1 MTLIIS
7 NDVITLGT
15 CFSRSFPPRA
25 DWQKSDSSVEG
36 EPQGIGGGI
45 QTSSRDVVASS
56 PSFSCPAARAP
67 RRACPVLVSNGLQ
80 YVIFISL
87 GSTSEQLKVKN
98 RTMAKPWALY
108 NDVFLYTFEVQIEV
122 SMKGSSLQIHWME
135 IYKIKSYFHV
145 HCLLF
150 ADNFRTFFVIIPG

>member
-15 CFSRSFPPRA
+15 CFSRFFPPCA

-36 EPQGIGGGI
+36 EPQGTGGGI

-56 PSFSCPAARAP
+56 PSFSRPAARAP

-87 GSTSEQLKVKN
+87 GSTSEQLKVKK
-98 RTMAKPWALY
+98 RRMAKP
-108 NDVFLYTFEVQIEV
+108 
-122 SMKGSSLQIHWME
+122 
-135 IYKIKSYFHV
+135 
-145 HCLLF
+145 
-150 ADNFRTFFVIIPG
+150 

>member
-1 MTLIIS
+1 MTF

-15 CFSRSFPPRA
+15 CFSRSFPLRV
-25 DWQKSDSSVEG
+25 DWQKFDSSVEG
-36 EPQGIGGGI
+36 EPQGNWKRN
-45 QTSSRDVVASS
+45 SNSRDVVASS
-56 PSFSCPAARAP
+56 PSFSRPPARAP
-67 RRACPVLVSNGLQ
+67 LRACSVLVSNSLQ

-98 RTMAKPWALY
+98 NKMAKPWAFY
-108 NDVFLYTFEVQIEV
+108 NNVFLYTFEVQIEV

-145 HCLLF
+145 YCLLF